1 MPDPFFP
8 QSTTTGGGEATSG
21 RFPALISGGGLA
33 LDMNDE
39 YEFLIIGYGNTL
51 RRDDG
56 VGVKV
61 AEAVDALN
69 LPGVSVITRHQL
81 VPELASVLSRA
92 RAVIFVDATAA
103 AESDLEPRQV
113 VAGNDGRILA
123 HAADP
128 RSLLALSR
136 QVFGRCPPAWCLA
149 VPAQDFGFGDGLSA
163 PAQAGLELA
172 VQKIRQL
179 AARVLR

>member
-1 MPDPFFP
+1 MIHFSP
-8 QSTTTGGGEATSG
+8 STTTGGGGATSG
-21 RFPALISGGGLA
+21 RFSAIISRVALL
-33 LDMNDE
+33 LDMSNE
-39 YEFLIIGYGNTL
+39 YEFLVIGYGNTL

-61 AEAVDALN
+61 AEAVAALN

-81 VPELASVLSRA
+81 VPELASALSRA

-113 VAGNDGRILA
+113 VAGNDSRILA

-128 RSLLALSR
+128 RSLLALCR
-136 QVFGRCPPAWCLA
+136 QIFGRCPSAWCLA
-149 VPAQDFGFGDGLSA
+149 IPVQDFGFGEGFSA
-163 PAQAGLELA
+163 QAEAGLELA

-179 AARVLR
+179 AGRVLL

>member
-1 MPDPFFP
+1 
-8 QSTTTGGGEATSG
+8 
-21 RFPALISGGGLA
+21 
-33 LDMNDE
+33 LDKRNE
-39 YEFLIIGYGNTL
+39 HEFLVVGYGNTL

-69 LPGVSVITRHQL
+69 LPGVSVLTRHQL
-81 VPELASVLSRA
+81 VPELASDLSRA
-92 RAVIFVDATAA
+92 RTVVFVDAAAA
-103 AESDLEPRQV
+103 AESNLELRQV

-136 QVFGRCPPAWCLA
+136 QIFGRCPSAWCLA
-149 VPAQDFGFGDGLSA
+149 IPVQDFGFGEGLSA
-163 PAQAGLELA
+163 QAQAGLELA
-172 VQKIRQL
+172 VQKIRQM
-179 AARVLR
+179 AGRVLL

>member
-1 MPDPFFP
+1 M
-8 QSTTTGGGEATSG
+8 S
-21 RFPALISGGGLA
+21 
-33 LDMNDE
+33 DE
-39 YEFLIIGYGNTL
+39 YEFLVVGYGNTL

-61 AEAVDALN
+61 AEAVAALN
-69 LPGVSVITRHQL
+69 LPGVNVITRHQL

-92 RAVIFVDATAA
+92 RAVIFVDAAAA

-113 VAGNDGRILA
+113 EAGNDGKILA

-136 QVFGRCPPAWCLA
+136 QIFGRCPPAWCLA
-149 VPAQDFGFGDGLSA
+149 IPVQDFGFGEGLSA
-163 PAQAGLELA
+163 QAEAGLEPA
-172 VQKIRQL
+172 VQRIRQL
-179 AARVLR
+179 AARMLH